1 MRRPAVSVL
10 PALRWSESEGYGI
23 HSSRVQAALEAGA
36 QGFILFGGTAAGARE
51 AADMLASRA
60 GRPLLLGAD
69 LERGAG
75 QQFLGATPL
84 PPLAAL
90 GAVGDLSVIRA
101 AGNLTGRE
109 AVALGVPWVF
119 APVADL
125 ALEPDNPIVGTR
137 AFGEDPDRVASQV
150 VAWIEG
156 CLAAGA
162 IPCVKHFP
170 GHGRT
175 RTDSHAGLPVVSTSA
190 TDLQGSD
197 LVPFRR
203 AVEAGVPSVMTAH
216 VSYASLDPSGRPATR
231 SPSVIRDLLR
241 GALAF
246 QGVVVTDAL
255 IMEGVGEPERAVV
268 EALAAGVDVLLYP
281 PEELDLEAALRQGLE
296 EGILTRE
303 LLDRSRDRVE
313 RMLAR
318 RIRGSSRPEADS
330 WEGPWGHPAD
340 RARSR
345 AWALSAMRLRD
356 WSGRLPGPVH
366 LTVIDDDLGGPYP
379 PPSREPFQAA
389 LRALGAEVAADDA
402 GGERLLCV
410 YAEPRAWKGRAGL
423 SSENRDRVLR
433 WHHTFP
439 GSPAVVFGGPRILA
453 DLPASLP
460 ALLAWGGEPLM
471 QEAAAGVLAGAAAGG
486 AHAEGVGS

>member
-1 MRRPAVSVL
+1 VL
-10 PALRWSESEGYGI
+10 PVLRWSEGEGYGI
-23 HSSRVQAALEAGA
+23 PSARVQAALAEGA
-36 QGFILFGGTAAGARE
+36 QGFILFGGNASAARE
-51 AADMLASRA
+51 AADVLASRA

-90 GAVGDLSVIRA
+90 GAAGDLSVIRA

-125 ALEPDNPIVGTR
+125 AVEPDNPIVGTR
-137 AFGEDPDRVASQV
+137 AFGDDPNRVADQV

-175 RTDSHAGLPVVSTSA
+175 RTDSHAELPVVSTSA
-190 TDLQGSD
+190 SDLQASD

-216 VSYASLDPSGRPATR
+216 VSYPSLDPSGRPATR
-231 SPSVIRDLLR
+231 SPSVLRDLLR
-241 GALAF
+241 GELAF

-255 IMEGVGEPERAVV
+255 IMEGVGKPERAVV

-281 PEELDLEAALRQGLE
+281 PEELDLEAAIRNGLE
-296 EGILTRE
+296 EGILNQE
-303 LLDRSRDRVE
+303 LLHRSSE
-313 RMLAR
+313 RLKRLLAR
-318 RIRGSSRPEADS
+318 RPRGSSRPEAGS
-330 WEGPWGHPAD
+330 GGAGWGHAAD
-340 RARSR
+340 RARSH
-345 AWALSAMRLRD
+345 AWAMSAMRLRD
-356 WSGRLPGPVH
+356 WSGRLPGPVN

-389 LRALGAEVAADDA
+389 LRALGVEVAADDA

-423 SSENRDRVLR
+423 SPENRDRVRR

-439 GSPAVVFGGPRILA
+439 GSPAVIFGGPRILA

-471 QEAAAGVLAGAAAGG
+471 QEAAARVLAGAAAGG
-486 AHAEGVGS
+486 VHAEGDGS